1 MFCKFSP
8 ATLLLLLSK
17 LATILEESTI
27 GYLLILVDEQFLIVE
42 ESNNSFTNSQT
53 LKDEAKAAAKK
64 LLNNYVRLEGQTL
77 SHMVRK
83 SVETRDWLNTIEP
96 RNVRAVMKRVVED
109 TSSIDA
115 QVGE

>member
-1 MFCKFSP
+1 M
-8 ATLLLLLSK
+8 LLSK
-17 LATILEESTI
+17 LASILEENTVS
-27 GYLLILVDEQFLIVE
+27 YLLILVDEQFLIVDE
-42 ESNNSFTNSQT
+42 NDKELTNAQT
-53 LKDEAKAAAKK
+53 LKDEAKATAKK

-115 QVGE
+115 QVG